1 MAVSEAQ
8 KKSAQKW
15 DAANLDR
22 ISVAIAKGKKDEIK
36 AAAVAAGESMNQYI
50 ITAIE
55 SRVNGMPLSVAAGA
69 QDTEGAILTPETFK
83 KAQEAAQNAGETVS
97 AFVDRAVET
106 QAQRDKLTLAMRP
119 KEKVPD
125 KPET

>member
-22 ISVAIAKGKKDEIK
+22 ISIAIAKGKKDKIK
-36 AAAVAAGESMNQYI
+36 AAAIAAGESMNQYI

-55 SRVNGMPLSVAAGA
+55 SRFNGMPLTVATGA
-69 QDTEGAILTPETFK
+69 QDAEDTILTPETLK

-97 AFVDRAVET
+97 AFVGRAVDV
-106 QAQRDKLTLAMRP
+106 QAQRDKITLAMRP
-119 KEKVPD
+119 KEKAPD
-125 KPET
+125 ISET

>member
-55 SRVNGMPLSVAAGA
+55 SRVNGTPLSVAAGA
-69 QDTEGAILTPETFK
+69 QEAEGAILTPETFK

-119 KEKVPD
+119 KEKAPD
-125 KPET
+125 TSET